1 MQYLFFNADPTK
13 PNGNGK
19 PIKLI
24 GANLQKQYETWQRRA
39 RYKQSLDP
47 TTEEVCDE
55 KLCDA

>member
-1 MQYLFFNADPTK
+1 MFFNADPTK
-13 PNGNGK
+13 ANGNGK

-47 TTEEVCDE
+47 TTEEVCDA
-55 KLCDA
+55 KLYDT